1 MGTRWF
7 YDKPERFPTRDRY
20 IQGRYVFAP
29 YWSDN
34 DIRREG
40 TVRYVVIKEGE
51 GGGFFDNGAAY
62 LADAVSIV
70 RSRYFRDFQARA
82 MLVAQWENVHPFPHG
97 SPDADVNDE
106 LLSRVSPYLQC
117 S

>member
-40 TVRYVVIKEGE
+40 TVRYVVIKEGG
-51 GGGFFDNGAAY
+51 GGGFFDNSATY
-62 LADAVSIV
+62 LADAASIV
-70 RSRYFRDFQARA
+70 RRRYFRDFQARA

-106 LLSRVSPYLQC
+106 LLSRVSCQKK
-117 S
+117 